1 MVMGS
6 RPRRRSAPSDVVLE
20 GVPVVWASG
29 VLVLEGPFSLSSPPP
44 ITRAAATPTPTAAVP
59 RGPQRRIW
67 GRGAAPR
74 LPTSAEADPP
84 PAEAGPPRPRPFTSF
99 RVTD

>member
-44 ITRAAATPTPTAAVP
+44 ITRAAATPTTTAVVAASAP
-59 RGPQRRIW
+59 STNQSALISAQHPSGIDSTPPKT
-67 GRGAAPR
+67 GRHR
-74 LPTSAEADPP
+74 C
-84 PAEAGPPRPRPFTSF
+84 PRPLAGGEA
-99 RVTD
+99 